1 MYIRIRLTAPE
12 HQAATIAAARA
23 KQTLQDFVVKAIG
36 SLVASAAE
44 TDPVVAHVLEEAQK
58 GE

>member
-1 MYIRIRLTAPE
+1 MYIRIRLTTPE
-12 HQAATIAAARA
+12 HAALVIAAARA
-23 KQTLQDFVVKAIG
+23 KQTLQDFVVEAIG

>member
-1 MYIRIRLTAPE
+1 MYIRIRLTNLE

-23 KQTLQDFVVKAIG
+23 KQTLQDFVVDAIME
-36 SLVASAAE
+36 LCCAAAE

>member
-1 MYIRIRLTAPE
+1 MYIRIRLTPSE

-23 KQTLQDFVVKAIG
+23 KSTLQQFVVDALGAACLK
-36 SLVASAAE
+36 AAE